1 MPVTRSAVARSW
13 TPLTVPRTNPLS
25 RVDRGPACA
34 REQSPGR
41 VDVGLPYITLGQP
54 LSTLSGGKRQR
65 LKLAVEMTGDSSVYV
80 LDEPT
85 TGLHM
90 DDVDPLIGLLHRLVE
105 GGRTVVVVEHDLD
118 VIARADWVVDLGPGA
133 GHDGGR
139 IVFEGTP
146 GELLGAETL
155 TAQHLRAHVRTAAV
169 A

>member
-1 MPVTRSAVARSW
+1 
-13 TPLTVPRTNPLS
+13 
-25 RVDRGPACA
+25 
-34 REQSPGR
+34 
-41 VDVGLPYITLGQP
+41 
-54 LSTLSGGKRQR
+54 
-65 LKLAVEMTGDSSVYV
+65 VYV

-85 TGLHM
+85 TGLHV
-90 DDVDPLIGLLHRLVE
+90 DDIDPLIGLLHRLVE

-133 GHDGGR
+133 GR